1 MAEALTQVKR
11 HFGPDAVILSTR
23 TVSRGGLLGLKS
35 KPLVEI
41 TAARETPALAEAG
54 RTRRLAAMQP
64 RKNMVRI
71 PAASGASNA
80 MAGPS
85 ADAISSA
92 CLLKEFG
99 TLKSLMADLV
109 FETRRTNTENAP
121 RTLHELY
128 RSLIENAV
136 ADEVALSLVRR
147 LEDELTLE
155 QLKDA
160 GKVREHL
167 SRALVESL
175 PTSGPIMPTKT
186 GEPYIAALIGP
197 TGVGKTTTIA
207 KLAANFSL
215 REHKKVGLITLDTYR
230 IAAVEQLR
238 TYAQI
243 IDVPLKVAM
252 SPEEY
257 QDAVLAMSDRDVILV
272 DSAGRSQRDAIKIQ
286 ELKGFFALAAPHETH
301 LVLSS
306 ASNERV
312 ISQAID
318 RFSDVGFDRVIFTKM
333 DEAVGFGVILGALQ
347 KVKAKLSYF
356 TTGQDVPSDI
366 EVGEAN
372 TLARL
377 ILDARPTEQ
386 SNGASK
392 TEPRP

>member
-1 MAEALTQVKR
+1 MAEALAGVKR
-11 HFGPDAVILSTR
+11 CFGPDAIILSTR

-41 TAARETPALAEAG
+41 TAARESPALAESG
-54 RTRRLAAMQP
+54 RTRRLAAAQS
-64 RKNMVRI
+64 RHATSKNSPASRI
-71 PAASGASNA
+71 HVPAVQMASA
-80 MAGPS
+80 PS
-85 ADAISSA
+85 SDT
-92 CLLKEFG
+92 LLKEFG
-99 TLKSLMADLV
+99 TLKAMMSDLV
-109 FETRRTNTENAP
+109 RESRRTNADKAP
-121 RTLHELY
+121 KSLHELY
-128 RSLIENAV
+128 RNLIENAV
-136 ADEVALSLVRR
+136 AEEVALSLVRR

-160 GKVREHL
+160 GQVRERL

-175 PTSGPIMPTKT
+175 PTSGPIVPKGK

-215 REHKKVGLITLDTYR
+215 REHRKVGLITLDTYR
-230 IAAVEQLR
+230 IAAVEQLK

-257 QDAVLAMSDRDVILV
+257 QDAVMSMSDRDVILV
-272 DSAGRSQRDAIKIQ
+272 DSAGRSQRDAVKIQ
-286 ELKGFFALAAPHETH
+286 ELKSFFAVAPPHEIH

-306 ASNERV
+306 AGSERV
-312 ISQAID
+312 ISQAIE
-318 RFSDVGFDRVIFTKM
+318 RFSDIGFDRVIFTKM

-356 TTGQDVPSDI
+356 TTGQDVPADI

-372 TLARL
+372 ALAGM
-377 ILDARPTEQ
+377 ILGSQPQPNLER
-386 SNGASK
+386 
-392 TEPRP
+392 